1 MISKFDKYI
10 ISLFLKYT
18 IVVQIV
24 VGVISLLASAA
35 MHTDLIDKYKVG
47 IVEVL
52 IFDMMKIPYLLYTT
66 MPMSI
71 VISTMLVIL
80 TLIKNNELMAYVSL
94 GGKIRNLIQP
104 FLISGVVVA
113 LLLVLTANTINPK
126 VMYMREK
133 YAAEIIYK
141 KEMDIRPSLTNIWMK
156 LHGNK
161 FIHITALDP
170 DKMEFH
176 YVTEYTLNDKLQVES
191 IETYNSAKKDG
202 DKWKLFN
209 QKKYDMMNVPKKTY
223 DVRNITMTKPIFDEL
238 SKMPFLKPQFVSIG
252 DIYKVAEVMKNQNV
266 NTSKY
271 MLQIYK
277 IFAHAISV
285 LVIILV
291 IFPLCVDFNRNH
303 SYIKAAA
310 KSLGVGFAF
319 WMSVASCSSLGKNGV
334 LSPFMSSFLPIILF
348 ACLAVY
354 IIYRRE
360 HAM

>member
-1 MISKFDKYI
+1 
-10 ISLFLKYT
+10 
-18 IVVQIV
+18 VVQVV
-24 VGVISLLASAA
+24 VGMISLLANAA
-35 MHTDLIDKYKVG
+35 MHTDMMDKYSVSIG
-47 IVEVL
+47 DIL
-52 IFDMMKIPYLLYTT
+52 MFDMMKVPYLLYTT

-71 VISTMLVIL
+71 VISTMLVML
-80 TLIKNNELMAYVSL
+80 TLIKNNELVAYVAL

-104 FLISGVVVA
+104 FLLAGFLVS
-113 LLLVLTANTINPK
+113 LLLILTANTINPK

-133 YAAEIIYK
+133 FAAERIYK
-141 KEMDIRPSLTNIWMK
+141 KDIDIRPSLTNIWMK
-156 LHGNK
+156 LQGNK

-176 YVTEYTLNDKLQVES
+176 YVTEYTLNDNLQVES
-191 IETYNSAKKDG
+191 IETYNSAKRDG

-209 QKKYDMMNVPKKTY
+209 QKKYDMMYVPKKTY
-223 DVRNITMTKPIFDEL
+223 DVRNLTTEKPIFDEL
-238 SKMPFLKPQFVSIG
+238 STMPFLKPQFVSIV

-271 MLQIYK
+271 MMQIYK

-285 LVIILV
+285 LVIITV

-303 SYIKAAA
+303 SYIKVAA
-310 KSLGVGFAF
+310 KSLLVGFAF
-319 WMSVASCSSLGKNGV
+319 WMSVASCASLGKNGV
-334 LSPFMSSFLPIILF
+334 LSPFMSSFLPIIMF
-348 ACLAVY
+348 AGLAVY